1 MTADFTNIATV
12 TADNPLGGTITVSDD
27 AEVDVVSPGVE
38 IQKTPDLQQVVTGG
52 DATFTI
58 TVTNTGDQDL
68 TGVIVA
74 DTRTPT
80 VTPGRSTSPWAIRRA
95 GRASP
100 AGVIADFTNIASV
113 DGVDAL
119 GNPVSDSDDAAVDV
133 IAPGI
138 ALSKTPDLQTVVSGG
153 TATFT
158 IEVTNTGDVDLTNV
172 EISDPAVPACDATI
186 AVLAPGETRTSTCSI
201 ADVTADFTNTAT
213 VTADDPLA
221 NELTA
226 TDGGDVTVLV
236 PSIEIQKTPDL
247 QLVAVGDDATFTIT
261 VTNTGQT
268 ALTNV
273 AVTDPLVPSCDRTIG
288 SMAIG
293 ETQSYSC
300 VLVAPT
306 ADFTNTAS
314 VVGDDPIG
322 NPTGD
327 SDTAERQRDR
337 TGAVDLEDARSPV
350 GAPRRHR
357 GVHGA
362 ESPTAATWSSPTW
375 WSPTRSL
382 QAVTQHSHRSPSARP
397 RRPRARS
404 WSPVT

>member
-1 MTADFTNIATV
+1 M
-12 TADNPLGGTITVSDD
+12 
-27 AEVDVVSPGVE
+27 
-38 IQKTPDLQQVVTGG
+38 TGG

-68 TGVIVA
+68 TGVIVS
-74 DTRTPT
+74 DTRTPNCDAGPFDLA
-80 VTPGRSTSPWAIRRA
+80 VGDSTSWSCIA
-95 GRASP
+95 
-100 AGVIADFTNIASV
+100 AGVTADFTNIASV
-113 DGVDAL
+113 DGLDAL

-172 EISDPAVPACDATI
+172 EINDPAVPACDATI
-186 AVLAPGETRTSTCSI
+186 AVLAAGASRTSTCSI
-201 ADVTADFTNTAT
+201 ANVIADFTNTAT

-226 TDGGDVTVLV
+226 TDGGDVSVLV

-273 AVTDPLVPSCDRTIG
+273 AVTDSLVPSCDRTIG

-327 SDTAERQRDR
+327 SDTADRQRDR

-350 GAPRRHR
+350 GAARRHR
-357 GVHGA
+357 DVHG
-362 ESPTAATWSSPTW
+362 
-375 WSPTRSL
+375 RSHQQRRRGPHQRGGL
-382 QAVTQHSHRSPSARP
+382 RPDRSRL
-397 RRPRARS
+397 
-404 WSPVT
+404 